1 MEFRLAQAGRTET
14 GPMPLVLQIENCDRL
29 PDGGP
34 VRIVVG
40 AQGCQVGRAAG
51 MHWVLPDPGRHISSH
66 HFDISFAEGAW
77 WLTDRSTNGTFLR
90 GSRYRLEAPHRLAH
104 QDRFQVGH
112 YTIVAL
118 IEAEAAAAAPF
129 PVAPQPAPP
138 PTDPFAAAAPGWADP
153 FVPPAAEA
161 DPWTGGWGAPAPGA
175 GGGAASPVS
184 PLPMAPY
191 PQPYLP
197 PAAQPLAG
205 PVPSPMGRREDFGD
219 EFIAAPVFHTPAEP
233 MAPAPPPAQP
243 AVLPDLPHAPY
254 PAALAPLPPEAA
266 QQDLA
271 PILPPPSLPPP
282 SLQPV
287 ALTAAGAQLSQPPI
301 SVPPS
306 ALPPLSQP
314 QISQPPLSAPPVS
327 TPPVSAPP
335 AGPTAAAGDAV
346 LAAFCA
352 GAGLNPAALTG
363 VEGTALAHALGRS
376 LRMTASEVMTQ
387 LQLRAAAKQFTKGGE
402 RTMRQAEHNNPLKFL
417 PDVEQALEAMYLRP
431 RAGFLQGPEALAEA
445 LLDLRRH
452 QVALFAALQPA
463 LGALL
468 DDLAPE
474 EVEKAGG
481 GGGLLGGSRKAKA
494 WETFVE
500 RWDAKSAPHENGM
513 LDEFL
518 RHFAAAYQESV
529 AAQGGGGQG

>member
-1 MEFRLAQAGRTET
+1 
-14 GPMPLVLQIENCDRL
+14 MPLVLQIENCDRL

-40 AQGCQVGRAAG
+40 PQGCQVGRAAG
-51 MHWVLPDPGRHISSH
+51 LHWVLPDPARHISSH
-66 HFDISFAEGAW
+66 HFDISFAEGGW

-118 IEAEAAAAAPF
+118 IEAEAAPAPF
-129 PVAPQPAPP
+129 PVPQQPVPPQPVAPP
-138 PTDPFAAAAPGWADP
+138 ADPFAAAAAPGWADP
-153 FVPPAAEA
+153 FATPGAEA
-161 DPWTGGWGAPAPGA
+161 DPWTGGWGAGPGLGA
-175 GGGAASPVS
+175 GLGAAPPVA

-191 PQPYLP
+191 PQPFMA
-197 PAAQPLAG
+197 PAAP
-205 PVPSPMGRREDFGD
+205 PVAAPYPAPYPAPSPTGRREDFGD
-219 EFIAAPVFHTPAEP
+219 EFIAAPVFHTPPE
-233 MAPAPPPAQP
+233 PAPVAAPPAPVPELPP
-243 AVLPDLPHAPY
+243 APFPVAVAPVM
-254 PAALAPLPPEAA
+254 PPEAP
-266 QQDLA
+266 QPDLVPILQPPVLA
-271 PILPPPSLPPP
+271 PVLA
-282 SLQPV
+282 PV
-287 ALTAAGAQLSQPPI
+287 PAEAPVHLSQPPI
-301 SVPPS
+301 SLPPT

-314 QISQPPLSAPPVS
+314 PVSQPPLSAPPQ
-327 TPPVSAPP
+327 PAPP
-335 AGPTAAAGDAV
+335 AAPAADAV

-352 GAGLNPAALTG
+352 GAGLNPAALAG
-363 VEGTALAHALGRS
+363 VEGAALAHALGRS
-376 LRMTASEVMTQ
+376 LRLTASEVMTQ

-468 DDLAPE
+468 GDLAPE

-518 RHFAAAYQESV
+518 RHFAAAYQDSV

>member
-1 MEFRLAQAGRTET
+1 MA
-14 GPMPLVLQIENCDRL
+14 LVLQIENCDRL

-40 AQGCQVGRAAG
+40 PQGCQVGRAAG
-51 MHWVLPDPGRHISSH
+51 LHWVLPDPARHISSH
-66 HFDISFAEGAW
+66 HFDISFAEGGW

-104 QDRFQVGH
+104 LDRFQVGH
-112 YTIVAL
+112 YIIMAL
-118 IEAEAAAAAPF
+118 IETAAEQAVVIPDPFMAPAPGAAWGAGDPYAAALP
-129 PVAPQPAPP
+129 
-138 PTDPFAAAAPGWADP
+138 
-153 FVPPAAEA
+153 EA
-161 DPWTGGWGAPAPGA
+161 DPWTGGWG
-175 GGGAASPVS
+175 GGPDAT
-184 PLPMAPY
+184 PLPSAPY
-191 PQPYLP
+191 PQPVMAPAAPAYSAPYPTPAYPSP
-197 PAAQPLAG
+197 PAPH
-205 PVPSPMGRREDFGD
+205 PSGMGRREDFAD
-219 EFIAAPVFHTPAEP
+219 EFIAAPVFHTAPVSQIPE
-233 MAPAPPPAQP
+233 PAPVQPVPVMPQPVMPDPVAPLPVAELPP
-243 AVLPDLPHAPY
+243 APY
-254 PAALAPLPPEAA
+254 PTMAARPEPEVSAQPPHLSRPPVLAEAA
-266 QQDLA
+266 
-271 PILPPPSLPPP
+271 PS
-282 SLQPV
+282 
-287 ALTAAGAQLSQPPI
+287 GLSQPPRDLAV
-301 SVPPS
+301 SLPPVHPS
-306 ALPPLSQP
+306 AAPVQAPAP
-314 QISQPPLSAPPVS
+314 SAP
-327 TPPVSAPP
+327 
-335 AGPTAAAGDAV
+335 GGDAV

-352 GAGLNPAALTG
+352 GAGLEAAAFAGADAAT
-363 VEGTALAHALGRS
+363 LAHALGRS
-376 LRMTASEVMTQ
+376 LRMTSAEVMTQ

-402 RTMRQAEHNNPLKFL
+402 RTMRQAAHNNPLKFL
-417 PDVEQALEAMYLRP
+417 PDVEQALEAMFLRP

-468 DDLAPE
+468 GDLAPE

-529 AAQGGGGQG
+529 AAQGGGGQA

>member
-1 MEFRLAQAGRTET
+1 
-14 GPMPLVLQIENCDRL
+14 MPLVLQIENCDRL

-34 VRIVVG
+34 VRMVVG
-40 AQGCQVGRAAG
+40 PQGAQVGRAAG
-51 MHWVLPDPGRHISSH
+51 MHWVLPDPARHISSH

-90 GSRYRLEAPHRLAH
+90 GSRYRLEGAHRLAH
-104 QDRFQVGH
+104 LDRFQVGH

-118 IEAEAAAAAPF
+118 IEEAAPQALAA
-129 PVAPQPAPP
+129 QGWSTPAP
-138 PTDPFAAAAPGWADP
+138 ALHAPALHA
-153 FVPPAAEA
+153 PASPAPASPAA
-161 DPWTGGWGAPAPGA
+161 DPWTEAWGAPA
-175 GGGAASPVS
+175 AAPAAAA
-184 PLPMAPY
+184 LPMAPY
-191 PQPYLP
+191 PQPFA
-197 PAAQPLAG
+197 PAVA
-205 PVPSPMGRREDFGD
+205 PMARREDFGD
-219 EFIAAPVFHTPAEP
+219 EFITAPVYQPSPA
-233 MAPAPPPAQP
+233 A
-243 AVLPDLPHAPY
+243 LPDLPPAPF
-254 PAALAPLPPEAA
+254 
-266 QQDLA
+266 
-271 PILPPPSLPPP
+271 
-282 SLQPV
+282 
-287 ALTAAGAQLSQPPI
+287 
-301 SVPPS
+301 PS
-306 ALPPLSQP
+306 AILRGAEPEVAQPASPFPLSPPPLSP
-314 QISQPPLSAPPVS
+314 PPLSPLPA
-327 TPPVSAPP
+327 
-335 AGPTAAAGDAV
+335 AGPHDAPDAPVAADAV

-352 GAGLNPAALTG
+352 GAGLTPAALAG
-363 VEGTALAHALGRS
+363 VDAVALAHALGRS
-376 LRMTASEVMTQ
+376 LRATSAEVMTQ

-468 DDLAPE
+468 EDLAPE

-500 RWDAKSAPHENGM
+500 RWDAKAAPHENGM

>member
-1 MEFRLAQAGRTET
+1 
-14 GPMPLVLQIENCDRL
+14 MPLVLQIENCDRL

-34 VRIVVG
+34 VSIVVG
-40 AQGCQVGRAAG
+40 PQGCQVGRAAG
-51 MHWVLPDPGRHISSH
+51 MHWVLPDPARHISSH

-90 GSRYRLEAPHRLAH
+90 GSRYRLEAPHRLSH
-104 QDRFQVGH
+104 LDRFQVGH

-118 IEAEAAAAAPF
+118 IEEAVPAFPTAPALPTAPAPDPFAAP
-129 PVAPQPAPP
+129 AAPP
-138 PTDPFAAAAPGWADP
+138 GWADPFAAAAP
-153 FVPPAAEA
+153 EA
-161 DPWTGGWGAPAPGA
+161 DPWTSSWGAPA
-175 GGGAASPVS
+175 AAHP
-184 PLPMAPY
+184 PLPVAPY
-191 PQPYLP
+191 PQPYVP
-197 PAAQPLAG
+197 PVAA
-205 PVPSPMGRREDFGD
+205 PVSAPYPAGRREDFGD
-219 EFIAAPVFHTPAEP
+219 EFIAAPVFHSAPEPVAATPEAF
-233 MAPAPPPAQP
+233 APPPLAELPPAPFPVAQP
-243 AVLPDLPHAPY
+243 P
-254 PAALAPLPPEAA
+254 LAPHPS
-266 QQDLA
+266 A
-271 PILPPPSLPPP
+271 PILQPPVLPAA
-282 SLQPV
+282 
-287 ALTAAGAQLSQPPI
+287 ALPEAGPLSQPPI
-301 SVPPS
+301 S
-306 ALPPLSQP
+306 Q
-314 QISQPPLSAPPVS
+314 PPVS
-327 TPPVSAPP
+327 LPPVSLPP
-335 AGPTAAAGDAV
+335 AAQAPLSVPPGAAPMAPAPAMAAPAKAPAAGDAV

-352 GAGLNPAALTG
+352 GAGLNPAALAG
-363 VEGTALAHALGRS
+363 VDGAALAHALGRS
-376 LRMTASEVMTQ
+376 LRLTAAEVMTQ

-417 PDVEQALEAMYLRP
+417 PDVEQALEALYLRP

-468 DDLAPE
+468 ADLAPE